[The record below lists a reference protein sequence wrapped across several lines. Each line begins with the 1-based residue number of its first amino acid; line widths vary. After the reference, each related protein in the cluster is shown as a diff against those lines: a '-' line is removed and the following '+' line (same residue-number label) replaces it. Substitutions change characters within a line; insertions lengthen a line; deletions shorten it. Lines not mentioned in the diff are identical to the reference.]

1 LFASVILNLGSQPV
15 YTTST
20 ILIGFRVLRW
30 DTSRGTLKIENTVD
44 TNGLQYIKDS
54 AATTQ
59 HFAEQRVKNGEIEPI
74 IEEKLTLLVLR
85 SSRPG

>member
-20 ILIGFRVLRW
+20 ILIGFRVLIW

-44 TNGLQYIKDS
+44 DNGLQYIKDS
-54 AATTQ
+54 AAAAQ
-59 HFAEQRVKNGEIEPI
+59 PFAEERVKNGEI
-74 IEEKLTLLVLR
+74 R
-85 SSRPG
+85 S